1 MDKKKETRSWIIVA
15 VGIVVY
21 LICSILQSKLSRAG
35 AQAAQEAAKAAAK
48 AAQDAAKGA
57 AQQGGNNPMAG
68 VISQIQVVVTVVLV
82 LFAQKKGYITA
93 VILNAINAL
102 FTLVVQMIIP
112 HSTKAMPGLVVTL
125 ISIGIASVIY
135 FYTSKTEKMNEE
147 LQKSYHEAIEKNRI
161 IEEQG
166 ETLKHMAYYDK
177 LTSMPNRESF
187 LENLE
192 RQIRNSGDCVMIYID
207 LDDFRRINDNF
218 GHAIGDELLKL
229 YSEKIKNYC
238 GDKAFAAKIGG
249 DEFGIVLGSGM
260 TNEAVYQYAAGIS
273 GIFSE
278 PITIGSNVYTVA
290 ASYGVAS
297 FPESAMTADDIFR
310 CAETAMFNAKESGKN
325 QLCFYT
331 NHA

>member
-1 MDKKKETRSWIIVA
+1 MDKKKETKNWIIVIA
-15 VGIVVY
+15 GIVAY
-21 LICSILQSKLSRAG
+21 LLCSVLQAMLSRKG
-35 AQAAQEAAKAAAK
+35 AMAAQEAAKKAGEAAK
-48 AAQDAAKGA
+48 AAVQS
-57 AQQGGNNPMAG
+57 GNNPIAG

-82 LFAQKKGYITA
+82 LFAQKKGFITA
-93 VILNAINAL
+93 LVLNSIN
-102 FTLVVQMIIP
+102 TLYTLIFQMIIP
-112 HSTKAMPGLVVTL
+112 GSTKAMPGVVVTL

-135 FYTSKTEKMNEE
+135 FYTSKTENMNEE
-147 LQKSYHEAIEKNRI
+147 LQKSYHEAIEQNRI

-177 LTSMPNRESF
+177 LTGMPNRESF
-187 LENLE
+187 MENLE

-218 GHAIGDELLKL
+218 GHAIGDELLKQ

-249 DEFGIVLGSGM
+249 DEYGIVLGSGM
-260 TNEAVYQYAAGIS
+260 TNEAIYQYAAGIS
-273 GIFSE
+273 GIFSD
-278 PITIGSNVYTVA
+278 PITMGGNVYTVA

-297 FPESAMTADDIFR
+297 FPESAMTADDVFR

-331 NHA
+331 NRG